1 MEHWRFENNSK
12 SFTDAVKLVEL
23 SDSILE
29 EEVHDTSVDD
39 KVKVATVD
47 STPLIVK
54 QLCCRLFLNAENT
67 KQKLQSLQSVNCIF
81 DL

>member
-1 MEHWRFENNSK
+1 M
-12 SFTDAVKLVEL
+12 FTDAVEFVEL
-23 SDSILE
+23 CDSVVK

-54 QLCCRLFLNAENT
+54 QLCRRLFLNAENT
-67 KQKLQSLQSVNCIF
+67 KQKLQSLQSIS
-81 DL
+81 L